1 MRKKFIKIWNI
12 LTTVIVIFCAVA
24 ALSVVGVRL
33 AGIKVYT
40 VLSGS
45 MEPAYSTGALI
56 YVKEADPFSLEK
68 GDVITFMLNEKTVA
82 THRIVEVVPDEAE
95 PDVLRFR
102 TKGDANPSAD
112 SELVHYK
119 NVLGT
124 PVFTVPY
131 LGYIVSYIQHPPGL
145 YIAIA
150 AAAVLILLIFLPE
163 WLKNGQSEKKKKDSS
178 KGDEITKG

>member
-12 LTTVIVIFCAVA
+12 LTTVIVILCAVA

-124 PVFTVPY
+124 PGIHSSVPR
-131 LGYIVSYIQHPPGL
+131 L
-145 YIAIA
+145 YRFIYPAPAWVVYRIA
-150 AAAVLILLIFLPE
+150 AAAVLILLIFLP
-163 WLKNGQSEKKKKDSS
+163 GMAEKRPS
-178 KGDEITKG
+178 